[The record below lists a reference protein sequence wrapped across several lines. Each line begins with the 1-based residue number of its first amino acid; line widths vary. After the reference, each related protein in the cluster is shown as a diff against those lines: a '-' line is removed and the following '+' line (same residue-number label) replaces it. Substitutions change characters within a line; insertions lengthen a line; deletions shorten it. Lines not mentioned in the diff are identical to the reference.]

1 MPSDLSQSINPLRL
15 AKARERIVG
24 EIQLNSLARLKG
36 ILLDYKGKL
45 EYSLA
50 FEFDAEEVCIIECA
64 IETELVLECQ
74 RCFKPVEVDI
84 RKNSLLGVVDESV
97 EIDSLAKEY
106 EPVQLDEDG
115 VITVEELIEEELLL
129 SIPLS
134 ALHPVDKCEGIND
147 LDRINAEAK
156 LQPFAGLAALI
167 KDKD

>member
-1 MPSDLSQSINPLRL
+1 MPSDLSQPINPLRL
-15 AKARERIVG
+15 AKVRERVVG

-36 ILLDYKGKL
+36 ILLEDKGELK
-45 EYSLA
+45 YSLA
-50 FEFDAEEVCIIECA
+50 FDVDEAGVCIINCD
-64 IETELVLECQ
+64 IETQLILECQ
-74 RCFKPVEVDI
+74 RCFKPVDVDI
-84 RKNSLLGVVDESV
+84 QKSTLLGVVDEGD
-97 EIDSLAKEY
+97 ETDSLAKEY
-106 EPVQLDEDG
+106 EPVQCDEDG

-167 KDKD
+167 KSKD